1 MTSPTPAK
9 AQTRWRKWLKRAL
22 KFAGLTVPIVALSLC
37 LVLWTGLADRWAR
50 RVIVGQLEKI
60 TGGRVELGKFRF
72 RFRLFGLRAEL
83 TDLTIHGLEPAGFP
97 PFFHADFVL
106 VDIRVDSFFRRKIS
120 LDEVRVDRPAV
131 HVRFEGEGRS
141 NVPTRKATTTAS
153 RPVRERIL
161 ELAIRRLRLNDGFI
175 LFNSLQVPLVVGGGK
190 LSFALDYGD
199 GTGAAAGNPFYL
211 GRLTWQQMVLTA
223 RHYNSFPSDVTL
235 RFTLG
240 RDTLEVN
247 QLRWKLPQSEFDVQ
261 ATLASFAKP
270 GWSFR
275 YRGSLD
281 LGDIR
286 RILRKPNIPG
296 GVVSFSG
303 EGSYAPKQVSLRGRY
318 AAREIEMPYTWFH
331 TADISSRG
339 SYQAD
344 SRQLEIPD
352 FEGRALGGV
361 VEGKV
366 SLVFNGLK
374 FRAETHTRGMSLAA
388 ILAALDH
395 RDFPIAT
402 LHWNAAVDV
411 NSVTTWNAD
420 FKQLE
425 SRGLSLWAP
434 ALAPRRDEIPAS
446 ARIRY
451 HYVMERSAVDIQP
464 SEISTPTS
472 HLEMSGTLGARD
484 SALEVTLD
492 SRDLEPWDDFIN
504 GLRGVDAEPVR
515 ITGRAQWQG
524 RVLGPLEGPTF
535 AGHVKGWQAS
545 YDRLYWDEVEGDLT
559 YSPDELRLQHT
570 RASHGRASAQLEVW
584 LALDD
589 WSFSPKSRWNL
600 EADLVRAS
608 TDDLQELL
616 GWSYPAHGLLSGTFH
631 GRGTRSNPELTGL
644 FDVAEVEAWGY
655 RFEHARGQLGLRREE
670 VRISNAEL
678 RLLSAKVHTEN
689 GPGQASPTNAGR
701 PASLPSG
708 VITGSFSYRT
718 ASREIVF
725 DLTGAAIQLEGIERI
740 QTTRLPLGGQLHFQL
755 RGDGPLFAP
764 QLQGTLRLV
773 DLRVGKEALGS
784 FDGKLDSDGRRL
796 RLELNSAMSAGRLQG
811 KLEVA
816 LAGDYPIAGD
826 LTIQGMDL
834 DPLIQ
839 TGFHLAALTG
849 HSSVDGRF
857 QLGGALARPETLAVE
872 ADISRLVFDYEF
884 VKLEN
889 VGPVRF
895 RYQRDEVR
903 FAQTNLRGA
912 DTDFHISGFVR
923 FAGDRRLGLNLTG
936 TMNLRLAGGFLPG
949 LEARGPAQVS
959 AAIEGTFPSPRITG
973 KVRVENAAANY
984 GDFPAGLSQV
994 NGEIVFDTSRLLF
1007 DNVTAETGGG
1017 RLLLSGSVTY
1027 GEGPL
1032 RYDLTARTRRVR
1044 IRYPEGMSWLAGG
1057 TLRLSGTAQA
1067 GLLSGRVV
1075 VERLL
1080 MAQGFDLASMILASK
1095 EPMRAPTT
1103 TSPFLRNLQ
1112 FDIEGVSGP
1121 EARVEWTGAR
1131 VDCEANLRVRGTW
1144 EHPILIG
1151 HIHLLAGEMTFR
1163 GNRFRLSRGDINF
1176 ANPFRLDPVLNVE
1189 ATTTIRQYEIT
1200 LNFTGPA
1207 SRLTL
1212 AYRSDP
1218 PLPSSDIIAL
1228 LALGRPSEESELRG
1242 PTAVQTPE
1250 LGATT
1255 LLSEAISSQLGGRIE
1270 RLFGISRFRVDP
1282 FLAGTGTGTEQ
1293 NTAARITIEQQVT
1306 RDLVITYT
1314 TNVTSTQQQVIQ
1326 VEYNVNRNVSIVALR
1341 DQNGTFGLD
1350 VKLKK
1355 RFK

>member
-1 MTSPTPAK
+1 MTLPAPAK
-9 AQTRWRKWLKRAL
+9 RQTRWRKWLKRAQKCSAL
-22 KFAGLTVPIVALSLC
+22 LALILALGVGLVV
-37 LVLWTGLADRWAR
+37 WTGLADRWAR
-50 RVIVGQLEKI
+50 RVIVGQLEKM

-72 RFRLFGLRAEL
+72 HPLRLRAEL
-83 TDLTIHGLEPAGFP
+83 TDLTIHGLEPAGVP
-97 PFFHADFVL
+97 PFFHADFML

-131 HVRFEGEGRS
+131 HVRIEGAGRS
-141 NVPTRKATTTAS
+141 NVPTPKAAAKVS
-153 RPVRERIL
+153 RPLQERIF
-161 ELAIRRLRLNDGFI
+161 ELVIRRLRLNDGFI
-175 LFNSLQVPLVVGGGK
+175 LFNDVRVPFAAEGGQF
-190 LSFALDYGD
+190 SFALDYD
-199 GTGAAAGNPFYL
+199 LGTAVAAGKPSYV
-211 GRLTWQQMVLTA
+211 GRLSWRQMVLAA
-223 RHYNSFPSDVTL
+223 RRYIPFPSDLSL

-247 QLRWKLPQSEFDVQ
+247 QLRWKLPQSEFDAQ

-270 GWSFR
+270 HWSFR
-275 YRGSLD
+275 YRGRLD
-281 LGDIR
+281 LSDIR
-286 RILRKPNIPG
+286 AILRKPNTPG
-296 GVVSFSG
+296 GVVDFSG
-303 EGSYAPKQVSLRGRY
+303 EGGYAGKQVSVRGRY
-318 AAREIEMPYTWFH
+318 AAQEIEMPYTWFH
-331 TADISSRG
+331 SSGISSSG

-344 SRQLEIPD
+344 SRQLQIPD
-352 FEGRALGGV
+352 FEARALGGV

-366 SLVFNGLK
+366 SLIFDGLK
-374 FRAETHTRGMSLAA
+374 FRAETRARGMSLAA

-395 RDFPIAT
+395 HDFPIAT

-411 NSVTTWNAD
+411 DSVTTWGAD

-425 SRGLSLWAP
+425 SRGRSLWAP
-434 ALAPRRDEIPAS
+434 ALAPRKGEIPAS
-446 ARIRY
+446 ARLTY
-451 HYVMERSAVDIQP
+451 SYVMDRSAVEIQP

-472 HLEMSGTLGARD
+472 HLEMSGTLGAHD

-492 SRDLEPWDDFIN
+492 SQDLEPWDDFIN
-504 GLRGVDAEPVR
+504 RLRGADAEPVR
-515 ITGRAQWQG
+515 IAGRAHWQG
-524 RVLGPLEGPTF
+524 RVLGPLGGPTF
-535 AGHVKGWQAS
+535 AGHVKGLQAS

-559 YSPDELRLQHT
+559 YSPDELRLAHT
-570 RASHGRASAQLEVW
+570 RASHGRSSAQLEVW
-584 LALDD
+584 LELDR
-589 WSFSPKSRWNL
+589 WTFSPESRWSL

-608 TDDLQELL
+608 TDDLQELF

-631 GRGTRSNPELTGL
+631 GRGTRGDPELTGL
-644 FDVAEVEAWGY
+644 FDVAEVEAWSY
-655 RFEHARGQLGLRREE
+655 HLERARGQLSLRRDEI
-670 VRISNAEL
+670 RISNAEL
-678 RLLSAKVHTEN
+678 RLLSATAHAGNESA
-689 GPGQASPTNAGR
+689 GQASRTNAGH
-701 PASLPSG
+701 PASVPAG
-708 VITGSFSYRT
+708 VITGNFSYRT
-718 ASREIVF
+718 ADQEIAF
-725 DLTGAAIQLEGIERI
+725 DLTGAAILLDGIERI

-755 RGDGPLFAP
+755 RGKGSLFAP
-764 QLQGTLRLV
+764 QVQGTLRLV
-773 DLRVGKEALGS
+773 DLRVGKEVLGS

-796 RLELNSAMSAGRLQG
+796 LLELNSAMSAGRLQG
-811 KLEVA
+811 KLEVT
-816 LAGDYPIAGD
+816 LAGAYPIAGD
-826 LTIQGMDL
+826 LTVQRMDL

-839 TGFHLAALTG
+839 TAFHLVALTG

-857 QLGGALARPETLAVE
+857 RLGGALARPETLAVE
-872 ADISRLVFDYEF
+872 ADILRLVFDYEF

-889 VGPVRF
+889 VGPLRF
-895 RYQRDEVR
+895 WYQRDEVR
-903 FAQTNLRGA
+903 IEQANLRGA
-912 DTDFHISGFVR
+912 DTDFHISGFAR

-936 TMNLRLAGGFLPG
+936 TMNLRLAGGFVPG

-959 AAIEGTFPSPRITG
+959 ASIEGTFSNPRITG

-994 NGEIVFDTSRLLF
+994 NGEIVFDASRLLF
-1007 DNVTAETGGG
+1007 ENVTAETGGG
-1017 RLLLSGSVTY
+1017 RLLLSGSLTY

-1057 TLRLSGTAQA
+1057 TLRLSGTTQA

-1080 MAQGFDLASMILASK
+1080 MAEGFDLASMIITSK
-1095 EPMRAPTT
+1095 EPMRGPTT

-1112 FDIEGVSGP
+1112 FDIEGVSSP
-1121 EARVEWTGAR
+1121 DARVEWTGAR
-1131 VDCEANLRVRGTW
+1131 VECEANLRLRGTW
-1144 EHPILIG
+1144 EHPVLLG
-1151 HIHLLAGEMTFR
+1151 NIHLLAGEMAFR
-1163 GNRFRLSRGDINF
+1163 GNRYRLSRGDINF

-1189 ATTTIRQYEIT
+1189 ASTTIRQYEVT

-1228 LALGRPSEESELRG
+1228 LALGRPSEESEFRG

-1282 FLAGTGTGTEQ
+1282 FLAGTGTEQ
-1293 NTAARITIEQQVT
+1293 NAAARITIEQQVT
-1306 RDLVITYT
+1306 RDLVITYI

-1326 VEYNVNRNVSIVALR
+1326 VEYNLNRNVSIVALR

-1350 VKLKK
+1350 VKFKK